1 MEVDYRT
8 LRKVVSRVGLEPTT
22 RCLRGSCS
30 TIELPAHGN
39 LEIVTWDIR
48 APNAEGRPGLKN
60 VAAAWPRFPW
70 RPGAHEPSLR
80 DPAKL
85 PPRGRDHRHGIYHK
99 ATRDSRPW
107 AALSPGWCPP
117 KLSGARP
124 KRCRPMNTSRPETN
138 NKVRICCSPRD
149 PGR

>member
-8 LRKVVSRVGLEPTT
+8 LRKVVSRVGLEPTA

-70 RPGAHEPSLR
+70 RPGAHAQSLR
-80 DPAKL
+80 RPAKL
-85 PPRGRDHRHGIYHK
+85 PPRGRPPRHRISRK

-107 AALSPGWCPP
+107 AALSTGWCPP
-117 KLSGARP
+117 KFSRARP
-124 KRCRPMNTSRPETN
+124 KR
-138 NKVRICCSPRD
+138 
-149 PGR
+149 